1 MKHRQGLAAALLFCV
16 MCTPVLMGAAAE
28 SEPETQDEETAQV
41 ETPPQPALY
50 PIDIVLSEDDTAWRM
65 KKVYQLDASA
75 DPSVIPIENFE
86 QEGREYVFL

>member
-50 PIDIVLSEDDTAWRM
+50 PIDMRCLFLFAFAVTPPRLL
-65 KKVYQLDASA
+65 YSA
-75 DPSVIPIENFE
+75 RPSVIL
-86 QEGREYVFL
+86 QAMRA